1 MYASSKGVGGSD
13 MGLGVGGWKSASE
26 TAISQS
32 SMVASLPEKTTFLF
46 LILLIAGGL
55 VSALDGFPPPST
67 LSGTRF
73 VVQTA
78 SVKSSFKAPMMRANG
93 SPLSLKGGEPFD
105 RKTFTAGSCLRDHID
120 IMKAIPGIYDA
131 YAGPNR
137 LEPKTIEAIM
147 LAVNSV
153 NSCPYC
159 TGLHCELGRMA
170 GLKDDTKKI
179 NEAKSSKE
187 LQKVTNDKMVSFAR
201 KFGEYNGR
209 GACFEVEY
217 QDLIKAVG
225 KGKANAIKSLCWFLH
240 WGSISGNTLLSFYRG
255 RLTGN
260 AKKGSNIIFEI
271 LFALYYTPL
280 YLLITATTCI
290 LKILPANV
298 PRVLSMGMGC
308 VLATIASLKILPIAI
323 LGVVTSPFRKK

>member
-1 MYASSKGVGGSD
+1 MTNIASPSHLLVLVLVLLV
-13 MGLGVGGWKSASE
+13 LGVS
-26 TAISQS
+26 
-32 SMVASLPEKTTFLF
+32 
-46 LILLIAGGL
+46 
-55 VSALDGFPPPST
+55 VSALDGFSSPAQFPGS
-67 LSGTRF
+67 RF
-73 VVQTA
+73 LIETE
-78 SVKSSFKAPMMRANG
+78 SPKKSFVAARRARIEDHA
-93 SPLSLKGGEPFD
+93 PLSLKGGAPFD
-105 RKTFTAGSCLRDHID
+105 RKTFTASTCLRDHID

-137 LEPKTIEAIM
+137 LDPKTIEAIM

-170 GLKDDTKKI
+170 GLKDDTKRI
-179 NEAKSSKE
+179 NEAKTSKE
-187 LQKVTNDKMVSFAR
+187 LQKVTNDKMVNFAR

-209 GACFEVEY
+209 GACFEAEY
-217 QDLIKAVG
+217 QELVKSVG

-255 RLTGN
+255 RLSGN
-260 AKKGSNIIFEI
+260 PKKGSNLIFEI

-290 LKILPANV
+290 LKVFPANV
-298 PRVLSMGMGC
+298 PRVLSMSMGC
-308 VLATIASLKILPIAI
+308 VLATIASLKIVPMGI
-323 LGVVTSPFRKK
+323 LGVVTSPFRKKQA